1 MQKITKKIILLIFI
15 GLFFSAN
22 NLIAQPVHLSQ
33 EQVVKF
39 AQQSFPEYLQLLSI
53 PSDSVVPADIQK
65 TAEFIATAF
74 QKRDFSTKL
83 LENQGK
89 PMVFA
94 EFKKRVPG
102 AKTILFYMHMDSQ
115 PVVPAEWSQ
124 ADPWKPVIKTKN
136 AAGKWVEVSQD
147 RIYAQNLDPDLR
159 FFGRSTSDD
168 KGPIMMF
175 LAAFD
180 ALNAQGAL
188 PAINVKVI
196 IDSEEEKGSPSIKA
210 VVSAHQ
216 QLLKSDGIVIFDGPR
231 HASERPTLIFGNR
244 GNTRTTLIVYGPKAP
259 LHSGHYGNYVPNPA
273 MRLAQ
278 LLASMKDDN
287 GKVLVAGYYDKISL
301 TPEER
306 AVLLET
312 GDDESAIRKR
322 VGIAKAETVG
332 ATYQEALQYP
342 SLNIRGMAA
351 ASIGAKASNVIP
363 YTATAELDLRTTPE
377 TPPIY
382 LFERITEHIKKQG
395 YHLLAAEP
403 TDEERATYDKLATYK
418 MGTGGKAV
426 RTPMNDPLGIWAF
439 TAMKNAPQNNGKNP
453 VRIRMMGGSV
463 PTDSLV
469 EGLSAPF
476 VIMPLVNG
484 DNNQHSFDENLRM
497 GHYLEG
503 IQSIVELVKTPS

>member
-1 MQKITKKIILLIFI
+1 MLRIKKHLALLVLG
-15 GLFFSAN
+15 GLFLSSN
-22 NLIAQPVHLSQ
+22 HLLAQPTKLNQ

-39 AQQSFPEYLQLLSI
+39 AQQSFPEYLQLLTI
-53 PSDSVVPADIQK
+53 PSDAAVPADIQK

-74 QKRDFSTKL
+74 QKRGFSTKL

-89 PMVFA
+89 PMVYA
-94 EFKKRVPG
+94 EFKKPVPG

-115 PVVPAEWSQ
+115 PVVPSEWAQ
-124 ADPWKPVIKTKN
+124 ADPWKPVIKSKN
-136 AAGKWVEVSQD
+136 ASGKWVEVPQD
-147 RIYAQNLDPDLR
+147 RIFAQSLDPELR

-175 LAAFD
+175 MAAFD
-180 ALNAQGAL
+180 AMNALGIQPG
-188 PAINVKVI
+188 INVKVI
-196 IDSEEEKGSPSIKA
+196 IDSEEEKGSPSIRT
-210 VVSAHQ
+210 VVNANQ
-216 QLLKSDGIVIFDGPR
+216 QLLKSDGIVIFDGPV
-231 HASERPTLIFGNR
+231 HASNRPTLIFGNR
-244 GNTRTTLIVYGPKAP
+244 GNTRTTLTVYGPKAP

-278 LLASMKDDN
+278 LLSSMKDEN
-287 GKVLVAGYYDKISL
+287 GKVLVAGYYNNISL
-301 TPEER
+301 SPEEK
-306 AVLLET
+306 AILLET
-312 GDDESAIRKR
+312 GDDEAAIRAR

-332 ATYQEALQYP
+332 ANYQEALQYP

-363 YTATAELDLRTTPE
+363 YLATAELDLRTTPE
-377 TPPIY
+377 TPPAF
-382 LFERITEHIKKQG
+382 LFGKVTEHIQKQG
-395 YHLLAAEP
+395 YHLIAGEP
-403 TDEERATYDKLATYK
+403 TDEERAKYDKLATYK

-426 RTPMNDPLGIWAF
+426 RTPMNDPLGLWAF
-439 TAMKNAPQNNGKNP
+439 TAMKNSPQNAGKTP

-469 EGLSAPF
+469 EGLAVPF

-497 GHYLEG
+497 GNYLDG
-503 IQSIVELVKTPS
+503 IQTVVELVKAP

>member
-1 MQKITKKIILLIFI
+1 MLRIKKRLTLLVLG
-15 GLFFSAN
+15 GLFISTNHLF
-22 NLIAQPVHLSQ
+22 AQPTKLNQ

-39 AQQSFPEYLQLLSI
+39 AQQSFPEYLQLLNI
-53 PSDSVVPADIQK
+53 PSDAAVPADIQK
-65 TAEFIATAF
+65 TAEFIASAF
-74 QKRDFSTKL
+74 QKRGFSTKL

-94 EFKKRVPG
+94 EFKKPVPG

-115 PVVPAEWSQ
+115 PVVPSEWAQ
-124 ADPWKPVIKTKN
+124 ADPWKPVIKSKN
-136 AAGKWVEVSQD
+136 AAGKWVEVPQD
-147 RIYAQNLDPDLR
+147 RIFAQNLDPELR

-175 LAAFD
+175 MAAFD
-180 ALNAQGAL
+180 AMSAL
-188 PAINVKVI
+188 GIQPGINVKVI
-196 IDSEEEKGSPSIKA
+196 IDSEEEKGSPSIRA
-210 VVSAHQ
+210 VVNANQ
-216 QLLKSDGIVIFDGPR
+216 QLLKSDGIVIFDGPV
-231 HASERPTLIFGNR
+231 HASNRPTLIFGNR
-244 GNTRTTLIVYGPKAP
+244 GNTRTTLTVYGPKAP

-278 LLASMKDDN
+278 LLSSMKDEN
-287 GKVLVAGYYDKISL
+287 GKVLVAGYYNNISL
-301 TPEER
+301 SPEEK
-306 AVLLET
+306 AILLET
-312 GDDESAIRKR
+312 GDDEAAIRAR

-332 ATYQEALQYP
+332 ANYQEALQYP

-363 YTATAELDLRTTPE
+363 YLATAELDLRTTPE
-377 TPPIY
+377 TPPTY
-382 LFERITEHIKKQG
+382 LFGKVTENIQKQG
-395 YHLLAAEP
+395 YHLIPGEP
-403 TDEERATYDKLATYK
+403 TDEERAKYDKLATYK

-426 RTPMNDPLGIWAF
+426 RTPMNDPLGVWAF
-439 TAMKNAPQNNGKNP
+439 TAMKNSPQNAGKTP

-469 EGLSAPF
+469 EGLAVPF

-497 GHYLEG
+497 GNYLDG
-503 IQSIVELVKTPS
+503 IQTVVELVKAP